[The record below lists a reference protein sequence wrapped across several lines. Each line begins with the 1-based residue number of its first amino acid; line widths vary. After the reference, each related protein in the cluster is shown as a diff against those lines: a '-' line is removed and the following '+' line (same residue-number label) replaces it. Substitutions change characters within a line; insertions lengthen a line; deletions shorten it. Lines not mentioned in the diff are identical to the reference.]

1 MSQSDNEARYKE
13 YLNHYLKAHNK
24 DAPEDHP
31 LGPWVYEF
39 IQECEVERQLSPHTV
54 KNYLRQLTSIIES
67 LSITQWPD
75 LTVDKAKRILAV
87 ANRQGLSA
95 RSINL
100 RLTVFRN
107 FCRFLVKKKVLS
119 NNPLDSIHSVKQ
131 NKPLPKHLNVDEV
144 NSLLDFQGEDFLS
157 LRDKCIFELLYGC
170 GIRLS
175 ELTGL
180 DINDI
185 LGDNQLKVRG
195 KGNKE
200 RILPIGKQAQKIL
213 AQYIDIRANIIDFKV
228 EPALFL
234 SVRKSRLSNRQVAN
248 RLAKWAKSQTL
259 YQQIS
264 PHTLRHSFATHVLES
279 SNDLRGVQE
288 LLGHANLSTTQV
300 YTHLNFQHLSEV
312 YDNAHPR
319 AKRK

>member
-1 MSQSDNEARYKE
+1 MNSADE
-13 YLNHYLKAHNK
+13 
-24 DAPEDHP
+24 HP
-31 LGPWVYEF
+31 LAYWTLQF
-39 IQECEVERQLSPHTV
+39 IKECKVERQLSIHTV
-54 KNYLRQLTSIIES
+54 KNYRRQLDTICENLNISDWS
-67 LSITQWPD
+67 LLNTD
-75 LTVDKAKRILAV
+75 NAKRILAM
-87 ANRQGLSA
+87 ANKSGLSA

-100 RLTVFRN
+100 RLTVFRS
-107 FCRFLVKKKVLS
+107 FCRFLVKKKVLN
-119 NNPLDSIHSVKQ
+119 NNPLDAIHSVKQ

-144 NSLLDFQGEDFLS
+144 DSLLSFEGDDFLS
-157 LRDKCIFELLYGC
+157 VRDKCILELLYGC

-180 DINDI
+180 NINDV
-185 LGDNQLKVRG
+185 LGDKRILVRG

-200 RILPIGKQAQKIL
+200 RILPLGKQAWAIL
-213 AQYIDIRANIIDFKV
+213 EQYLSMRTMIGDFEQ

-234 SVRKSRLSNRQVAN
+234 SIRHTRLSNRQVAN
-248 RLAKWAKSQTL
+248 RLDKWAKNQTL
-259 YQQIS
+259 YKRIS

-300 YTHLNFQHLSEV
+300 YTHLNFQHLSDV
-312 YDNAHPR
+312 YDKAHPR

>member
-1 MSQSDNEARYKE
+1 MSFTHTHQAKPALQKWIRLFVD
-13 YLNHYLKAHNK
+13 
-24 DAPEDHP
+24 
-31 LGPWVYEF
+31 
-39 IQECEVERQLSPHTV
+39 ECKVERQLSSHTV
-54 KNYLRQLTSIIES
+54 ANYERQLTRISQS
-67 LSITQWPD
+67 LGIDDWSA
-75 LTVDKAKRILAV
+75 LTVDIAKRVLAF
-87 ANRQGLSA
+87 ANKEGLSA

-100 RLTVFRN
+100 RLSVFRT
-107 FCRFLVKKKVLS
+107 FCRYLVKKKVLAH
-119 NNPLDSIHSVKQ
+119 NPLDAIHSVKQ

-144 NSLLDFQGEDFLS
+144 SSLLDFDDDDFLG
-157 LRDKCIFELLYGC
+157 LRDKCMLELLYGC

-180 DINDI
+180 NMIDVLD
-185 LGDNQLKVRG
+185 DKQLKVRG

-200 RILPIGKQAQKIL
+200 RVLPIGKQAWASLKKYKQVREEML
-213 AQYIDIRANIIDFKV
+213 DADY
-228 EPALFL
+228 EPALFI
-234 SVRKSRLSNRQVAN
+234 SIRNSRLSNRQVAN
-248 RLAKWAKSQTL
+248 RLEKWAKNQTL

-300 YTHLNFQHLSEV
+300 YTHLNFEHLSDV
-312 YDNAHPR
+312 YDSAHPR

>member
-1 MSQSDNEARYKE
+1 MSLNPTQEAKPA
-13 YLNHYLKAHNK
+13 LQKWIVHFV
-24 DAPEDHP
+24 D
-31 LGPWVYEF
+31 
-39 IQECEVERQLSPHTV
+39 ECRVERQLSAHTV
-54 KNYLRQLTSIIES
+54 ANYERQLTRISDNLGIEEWS
-67 LSITQWPD
+67 S
-75 LTVDKAKRILAV
+75 LTVDIAKRVLAF
-87 ANRQGLSA
+87 ANKEGLSA

-100 RLTVFRN
+100 RLSVFRT
-107 FCRFLVKKKVLS
+107 FCRYLVKKKVLAH
-119 NNPLDSIHSVKQ
+119 NPIDAIHSVKQ

-144 NSLLDFQGEDFLS
+144 SSLLNFDDDDFLG
-157 LRDKCIFELLYGC
+157 LRDKCMLELLYGC

-180 DINDI
+180 NVVDVLADKH
-185 LGDNQLKVRG
+185 LKVRG

-200 RILPIGKQAQKIL
+200 RVLPIGKQAWESIEKYRQIRET
-213 AQYIDIRANIIDFKV
+213 IVDIEH

-234 SVRKSRLSNRQVAN
+234 SVRKTRLSNRQVAN
-248 RLAKWAKSQTL
+248 RLEKWAKNQTL

-300 YTHLNFQHLSEV
+300 YTHLNFEHLSEV
-312 YDNAHPR
+312 YDSAHPR

>member
-1 MSQSDNEARYKE
+1 MTQTGEEDLFKG
-13 YLNHYLKAHNK
+13 YLKGNLEK
-24 DAPEDHP
+24 DLDNNELAS
-31 LGPWVYEF
+31 WIYQF
-39 IQECEVERQLSPHTV
+39 IRECEVERQLSPHTV
-54 KNYLRQLTSIIES
+54 KNYRRQLESISSS
-67 LSITQWPD
+67 LSITNWAD
-75 LTVDKAKRILAV
+75 LNVDKAKRILAA
-87 ANRQGLSA
+87 ANQQGLSA

-100 RLTVFRN
+100 RLTVFRT

-119 NNPLDSIHSVKQ
+119 NNPLDSVHAVKQ

-144 NSLLDFQGEDFLS
+144 SSLLDFKGDDFLS
-157 LRDKCIFELLYGC
+157 LRDRCMFELLYGC

-180 DINDI
+180 NINDI
-185 LGDNQLKVRG
+185 LGDHRLKVKG

-200 RILPIGKQAQKIL
+200 RILPIGKQALSIL
-213 AQYIDIRANIIDFKV
+213 NQYIDVRAAIIDFEQ

-234 SVRKSRLSNRQVAN
+234 SVRKTRLSNRQVAN
-248 RLAKWAKSQTL
+248 RLDKWAKSQTL